1 MILQPIND
9 NIILEL
15 PEKEAEIKTS
25 SGIYLGKTSSTQR
38 PDQGV
43 VIAVGQGRVTANG
56 EYIPLNVKEGDTVIY
71 NKFAGSELTANGKT
85 YLIIKETDILVI
97 VK

>member
-9 NIILEL
+9 NIILKL
-15 PEKEAEIKTS
+15 PQVEKEIKTKT
-25 SGIYLGKTSSTQR
+25 GIFIGNASEQAR

-43 VIAVGQGRVTANG
+43 VIAVGEGRLTADG
-56 EYIPLNVKEGDTVIY
+56 KLIPLTVKEGQTVIY
-71 NKFAGSELTANGKT
+71 NKFAGTEITSENQK